1 MLFSGVGWYVAG
13 FVFDFDFDH
22 WRELAEKD
30 PAAFFAARKAL
41 LERFIQSAPSRMDA
55 DLRSL
60 QEMVDLS
67 RAEAGTPDIAVG
79 RLMGMLGDHLG
90 ALAGHM
96 RQLRDQ
102 SDQLAALIPER
113 D

>member
-1 MLFSGVGWYVAG
+1 MFSGVRWYVAG